1 MIVTKMKLS
10 IENQYIIDNIKLDKI
25 LNIYLNY
32 DKI

>member
-1 MIVTKMKLS
+1 MIITKMKLS

-25 LNIYLNY
+25 FNIYSNY

>member
-25 LNIYLNY
+25 FNIYLNY